1 MQGLNLKTVH
11 IQTSTNGVLLYIHIA
26 NDIAE
31 QRYDTIRYDKINYK
45 LLRLLIWLV
54 CKEATAMN
62 VTIE

>member
-31 QRYDTIRYDKINYK
+31 QRYDKINYK